1 MTQKIMGILNVT
13 PNSFSDGGDFN
24 TFETAIAQSL
34 RMLDEGAEIIDVGG
48 ESTKP
53 GSESVSLED
62 ELSHTIPVIK
72 SLISSNPE
80 IVISIDTTK
89 YEVAK
94 QALDAGAKIL
104 NDISGLSAEPRF
116 VDLAK
121 EYDAELIIMHIQGTP
136 RDMQIKPHYDDVVTE
151 VYDYLAEKAELA
163 KGVKGVYVDVGIGF
177 GKNLSHNITLL
188 NNLEKFNEI
197 TGKQLLG
204 ISRKSFIKMMFGIEN
219 PKERDAH
226 TALFHSM
233 LLQKNVEILRV
244 HNVKLIREMLELN
257 QLIK

>member
-24 TFETAIAQSL
+24 TFETAVAQSL
-34 RMLDEGAEIIDVGG
+34 RMLDEGADIIDVGG

-72 SLISSNPE
+72 SLISSNPD

-121 EYDAELIIMHIQGTP
+121 EYDAELVIMHMQGTP
-136 RDMQIKPHYDDVVTE
+136 RDMQIKPHYDDVVKE
-151 VYDYLAEKAELA
+151 VYDYLAEKAEVA
-163 KGVKGVYVDVGIGF
+163 KGLKSVFVDVGIGF
-177 GKNLSHNITLL
+177 GKDLNHNMTLL
-188 NNLEKFNEI
+188 NNLEKFNGI

-204 ISRKSFIKMMFGIEN
+204 ISRKSFIKTMFGIEN

-226 TALFHSM
+226 TALLHSM
-233 LLQKNVEILRV
+233 LLNKNVEILRV